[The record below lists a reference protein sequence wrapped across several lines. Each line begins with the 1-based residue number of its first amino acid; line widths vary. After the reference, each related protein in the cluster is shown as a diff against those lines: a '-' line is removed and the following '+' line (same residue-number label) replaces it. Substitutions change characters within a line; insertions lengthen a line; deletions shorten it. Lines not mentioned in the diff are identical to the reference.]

1 MEFKIEH
8 TEVFGID
15 KSMIAAGNSFRTE
28 MQDNTKPAT
37 EKDIQ
42 RAIKLGQTKPGEGH
56 DQFMTSMIVSFDLY
70 APLYMWKEIQRYK
83 FFDFVSSQSTMHCLT
98 KFKLSEQCVEDTDEI
113 ILNRAQELIDEYN
126 KSKDNVNFTDEE
138 RKQLWRKA
146 IASLPCGFVLGA
158 TMVTNY
164 RQLKTMYFQRRNHRL
179 KERHEFCHRC
189 ESLPLFKELIIGDE
203 NV

>member
-1 MEFKIEH
+1 MKFHIEH

-56 DQFMTSMIVSFDLY
+56 DQFMTSMIAFFDLY

-83 FFDFVSSQSTMHCLT
+83 FLDFVSSQSTMHCLT
-98 KFKLSEQCVEDTDEI
+98 KFKLSKQCVEDTDHV

-126 KSKDNVNFTDEE
+126 KEDGVEKIPVSNFSFSLSSEE
-138 RKQLWRKA
+138 VEA
-146 IASLPCGFVLGA
+146 IYHAGKLKYLNIIDKYLAGSGKIFNA
-158 TMVTNY
+158 EQIKNTN
-164 RQLKTMYFQRRNHRL
+164 
-179 KERHEFCHRC
+179 
-189 ESLPLFKELIIGDE
+189 LF
-203 NV
+203 